1 MVAVMPTVGIPE
13 PAKVIMERKTGI
25 QVEHMPY
32 VSPTDSV
39 AKLFAPGGTG
49 RYDFM
54 VTNLFFVRT
63 PLMGQK
69 AGDERL
75 RAYDM
80 SKLPN
85 AADMLALFKPNV
97 QIRDGRTYMI
107 PVYWGYDAPVFRTD
121 NIPEGQP
128 ATQSWGVLFDDK
140 YAGRVALRDDAY
152 QSIMV
157 TALSLGHKE
166 PTTMSRS
173 ELDDVK
179 KFLISKK
186 KNFRALWTKFGEAVN
201 LMSSGEV
208 WAMYGWMPMRAALQR
223 EGVPVTNARPKEG
236 LLFWN
241 HAAFIPKDTRKAEI
255 DDGNRQHDAFG
266 GVRHGS
272 HQGVQLWADVF
283 QGAGG
288 IFRSGSEG
296 VRPRCHRRQNH
307 SLLRFMAGRHEFM
320 DRSVGQL
327 QVGLMQAP
335 ADASTDRSR
344 STAVVSGMGALGSVV
359 AVADSTA
366 VDILGVSKAYERGGA
381 LALDDVSLSI
391 RRGEFFSL
399 LGPSGCGKTTLL
411 RIIGGFEQLTSG
423 QVLIDGVDAGDT
435 PPFARSTNMIFQHL
449 ALFPHMN
456 VFENVAFGLRRKRV
470 PARQLEERVTSAIA
484 LVQLEGYSR
493 RMTDQLSGGQKQRVA
508 MARAMVNEPSVLLL
522 DEPLAA
528 LDLQLR
534 LQMQDELRRL
544 HRSLGTDL
552 HLRHP

>member
-1 MVAVMPTVGIPE
+1 MSDSSRQPNQFGLTRRALLSAGAGAGAALLEGGTSVLYAQDKSVVAVMPTVGIPE

-25 QVEHMPY
+25 RIEHIPY

-69 AGDERL
+69 TGDERL

-85 AADMLALFKPNV
+85 AADILPLFKPNV
-97 QIRDGRTYMI
+97 QVRDGRTYMI

-121 NIPEGQP
+121 KIPEGQP

-157 TALSLGHKE
+157 AALSLGHKE
-166 PTTMSRS
+166 PTTMSQS

-241 HAAFIPKDTRKAEI
+241 HAAFIPKDSRKAEI
-255 DDGNRQHDAFG
+255 AMEIVNTM
-266 GVRHGS
+266 
-272 HQGVQLWADVF
+272 L
-283 QGAGG
+283 
-288 IFRSGSEG
+288 SEEYG
-296 VRPRCHRRQNH
+296 TA
-307 SLLRFMAGRHEFM
+307 LTK
-320 DRSVGQL
+320 
-327 QVGLMQAP
+327 
-335 ADASTDRSR
+335 ASNYGPMS
-344 STAVVSGMGALGSVV
+344 
-359 AVADSTA
+359 
-366 VDILGVSKAYERGGA
+366 SKA
-381 LALDDVSLSI
+381 LA
-391 RRGEFFSL
+391 GFSDQDQ
-399 LGPSGCGKTTLL
+399 K
-411 RIIGGFEQLTSG
+411 
-423 QVLIDGVDAGDT
+423 
-435 PPFARSTNMIFQHL
+435 
-449 ALFPHMN
+449 
-456 VFENVAFGLRRKRV
+456 AFGLDVTDGKTALFYGLW
-470 PARQLEERVTSAIA
+470 PADMNSWIEAWASFKSA
-484 LVQLEGYSR
+484 
-493 RMTDQLSGGQKQRVA
+493 
-508 MARAMVNEPSVLLL
+508 
-522 DEPLAA
+522 
-528 LDLQLR
+528 
-534 LQMQDELRRL
+534 
-544 HRSLGTDL
+544 
-552 HLRHP
+552 